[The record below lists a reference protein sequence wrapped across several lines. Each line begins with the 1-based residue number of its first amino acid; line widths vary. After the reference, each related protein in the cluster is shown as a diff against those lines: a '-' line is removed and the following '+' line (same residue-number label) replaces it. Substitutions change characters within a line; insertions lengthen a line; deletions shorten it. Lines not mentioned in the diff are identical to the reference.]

1 MRARVFGVRRV
12 NMLFVAEWVAPS
24 AEKRK
29 WQCKTQPRQGEEEK
43 KSRQH
48 GVRRGNRAADNQGPV
63 IRLPV
68 SGGAA
73 PGAARRV
80 RFRAHFPDGFPRGQR
95 RVVVVWPAEA
105 ASVTS

>member
-1 MRARVFGVRRV
+1 
-12 NMLFVAEWVAPS
+12 MLFAAERAAAP

-29 WQCKTQPRQGEEEK
+29 WKRKTTQQGEDEK

-48 GVRRGNRAADNQGPV
+48 GVRRRNRTADHQGPV
-63 IRLPV
+63 GRLPV

-73 PGAARRV
+73 AAAARAAGRV

-95 RVVVVWPAEA
+95 RVVAVRPAET
-105 ASVTS
+105 ASLAP